1 MLDSSSCKYTC
12 PEHRTTGVLLPTLI
26 LLTQFKYEKFEFHGE
41 DVKLLFAGAS
51 LRFNNPTTAT
61 KFHTTLTA
69 AFHWGMQ
76 VDNGAQY
83 LA

>member
-1 MLDSSSCKYTC
+1 M
-12 PEHRTTGVLLPTLI
+12 

-61 KFHTTLTA
+61 FHR
-69 AFHWGMQ
+69 GMQ